1 VCACVAFVGLDNK
14 HNENYNLHL
23 CVRIAY
29 VKNSA
34 VTDFCFMLKNV
45 FLDIVVGRKRV
56 VTIATGMRP
65 DQPWGQSSLLYKGD
79 RDPSRE

>member
-1 VCACVAFVGLDNK
+1 MCVCVCFAFVGLYNK

-34 VTDFCFMLKNV
+34 VTDLCFILKN
-45 FLDIVVGRKRV
+45 LSWTSLWAGR
-56 VTIATGMRP
+56 G
-65 DQPWGQSSLLYKGD
+65 
-79 RDPSRE
+79 